1 MVTTK
6 EKSLDIWAEEMRTKG
21 YNKIVNFTSIP
32 KFMDYCYGKGGYGK
46 LTEENS
52 ETLYDPEKSLM
63 YLAHRG

>member
-6 EKSLDIWAEEMRTKG
+6 EKSLIEWTEEMKSKG
-21 YNKIVNFTSIP
+21 YNKIATFSNMFG
-32 KFMDYCYGKGGYGK
+32 FMRYCYGRGGYGR

-52 ETLYDPEKSLM
+52 ETLYDAEKSLM